1 MPSLPGEDVR
11 CWTAPEG
18 RPGARAQRMRGG
30 ISVEYVVV
38 CAVLAMALGIGMLSD
53 DSVLRQLLVAMRL
66 SFSKLA
72 YAFSLP

>member
-1 MPSLPGEDVR
+1 MFIGMSR
-11 CWTAPEG
+11 SPEKG
-18 RPGARAQRMRGG
+18 KRFQAGQRGG

-38 CAVLAMALGIGMLSD
+38 CAVLALTLGIGMASD
-53 DSVLRQLLVAMRL
+53 DSVLRQLLMAMRL